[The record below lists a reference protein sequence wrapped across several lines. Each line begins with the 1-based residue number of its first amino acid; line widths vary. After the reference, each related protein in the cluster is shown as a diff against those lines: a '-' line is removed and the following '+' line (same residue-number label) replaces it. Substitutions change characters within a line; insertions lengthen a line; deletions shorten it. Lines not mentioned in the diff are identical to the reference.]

1 MSFILF
7 LVLISV
13 IIVTVALLDHV
24 YNDGNLFFVSEKKEL
39 TQALITL
46 CIPVV
51 NILVLIIII
60 QKHMVEK
67 KNEQDG

>member
-1 MSFILF
+1 MSFLLLF
-7 LVLISV
+7 VLISF

-24 YNDGNLFFVSEKKEL
+24 YNEGNFFFVSEKKEL

-51 NILVLIIII
+51 NIVVLIIII
-60 QKHMVEK
+60 QKHMMERK
-67 KNEQDG
+67 K

>member
-1 MSFILF
+1 MTFVLL

-13 IIVTVALLDHV
+13 ILVTVALLDHV
-24 YNDGNLFFVSEKKEL
+24 YNEGNFFFVSEKKEL

-51 NILVLIIII
+51 NILVFIIII
-60 QKHMVEK
+60 QKHMMEK
-67 KNEQDG
+67 KGE

>member
-1 MSFILF
+1 MAFLLL
-7 LVLISV
+7 LVLTSV
-13 IIVTVALLDHV
+13 ILVTVALLDHV

-60 QKHMVEK
+60 QKHMVERK
-67 KNEQDG
+67 K